1 MLKMATAVFQD
12 PPAEFRPLQIVH
24 GFDGMLRDSAQL
36 TGEDGIDARLELL
49 KRMGVGGVVANVGFR
64 DYLQSP
70 RQWEI
75 FRYGLRRADEL
86 GLQLWWYDE
95 KGYPSGTA
103 GALVTRANPECVALG
118 LAAYRFDVQ
127 GPAAVRYALPPSCQ
141 GAVAAF
147 AVRDPD
153 TTEEADRTDLTANLD
168 ADGRLTWAAPMGNWT
183 VFYLARRVMYEGT
196 HSAAN
201 VCEFKHYV
209 NVLDP
214 RAVRAFLRIT
224 HERYL
229 EEVPP
234 ELWGRLRAVFTDEPS
249 FMTAYVGELPEV
261 YRGKVPVVDAPI
273 FTDRPPAVPWLDDL
287 PALFRRSK
295 GYDLMPRLYALFCSG
310 SPEACYTRQ
319 DYYDFITELYAD
331 TWHGAQQRWC
341 RAHGQAYSGH
351 VLAEEGLVANLV
363 HQGSLMAV
371 IRRFDLP
378 GIDMLNADPR
388 DMQGWSFLAPK
399 QVSSGAHLVG
409 AREIHCEASDWLQR
423 NNNRPA
429 SLAERRGQG
438 NILYALGVNQI
449 TAYWSWGDIGEEA
462 YRAYNDYM
470 GRLAL
475 FLRGGRHVCPVAVLY
490 PIRSCWAL
498 YTPSCSDPRVKKI
511 EADYTYILQQ
521 LLQAQVDYD
530 VIDEQALIE
539 GEKRDGTLRVADEAY
554 QAIVLPSL
562 AALDLEAARA
572 IEAFAEAGGAVLAV
586 ADLPALSTSEAA
598 TRQAAEIM
606 KRLFT
611 AAGPG
616 RRCDLAAIPAW
627 LRKAGLRDLELAHPD
642 PDIIYTHRERDGT
655 DIYFIA
661 NGGPDS
667 KELEVQLSTPGPYRL
682 YRPLGGVEEPANEP
696 LRIALDAYE
705 GVVVARDRT
714 LTDQHAQT
722 VPSYRQGGQP

>member
-1 MLKMATAVFQD
+1 MIEISDALFQD

-24 GFDGMLRDSAQL
+24 GFDSMLRDAAHL
-36 TGEDGIDARLELL
+36 TGEDGIDERLELL
-49 KRMGVGGVVANVGFR
+49 KRMGIGGVVANVGFR

-75 FRYGLRRADEL
+75 FRYGLRKADEL
-86 GLQLWWYDE
+86 GLRLWWYDE

-127 GPAAVRYALPPSCQ
+127 GPSAVRYDLPPSCQ
-141 GAVAAF
+141 GAIAAF
-147 AVRDPD
+147 AVADPD
-153 TTEEADRTDLTANLD
+153 TAEAADLTDLTVNLD
-168 ADGRLTWAAPMGNWT
+168 PEGRLTWAAPAGKWT
-183 VFYLARRVMYEGT
+183 IFYLARRVMYEGT

-214 RAVRAFLRIT
+214 RAVRAFLRVT

-249 FMTAYVGELPEV
+249 FMTTYVCELPEV
-261 YRGKVPVVDAPI
+261 HRGKVPVVDAPI

-319 DYYDFITELYAD
+319 DYYDLVTELYAD
-331 TWHGAQQRWC
+331 TWHGTQQRWC

-351 VLAEEGLVANLV
+351 IMAEEGLVANLV
-363 HQGSLMAV
+363 HQGSLLAV
-371 IRRFDLP
+371 MRRFDLP

-388 DMQGWSFLAPK
+388 SMVWGWSFLAPK
-399 QVSSGAHLVG
+399 QVSSAAHLVG
-409 AREIHCEASDWLQR
+409 AREIHCEASDWCQR
-423 NNNRPA
+423 NDKRHA

-438 NILYALGVNQI
+438 NVLYALGINHI
-449 TAYWSWGDIGEEA
+449 TAYWPWSDIGEEA

-475 FLRGGRHVCPVAVLY
+475 LLRGGRHVCPVAVLY
-490 PIRSCWAL
+490 PIRSCWAH
-498 YTPSCSDPRVKKI
+498 YTPSGAARVTEIESD
-511 EADYTYILQQ
+511 YIHLLRA

-539 GEKRDGTLRVADEAY
+539 GEKRDGALRVADEAY
-554 QAIVLPSL
+554 RAIVLPSL
-562 AALDLEAARA
+562 AALDLAAARA
-572 IEAFAEAGGAVLAV
+572 LDAFVAAGGAVLTTG
-586 ADLPALSTSEAA
+586 DIPALSTSETA
-598 TRQAAEIM
+598 TRQAAAIM
-606 KRLFT
+606 ERLF
-611 AAGPG
+611 AANGPG
-616 RRCDLAAIPAW
+616 RRCEPAAIPAW
-627 LRKAGLRDLELAHPD
+627 LREAGLRDLELAHPD
-642 PDIIYTHRERDGT
+642 PEILYTHRERDGT

-661 NGGPDS
+661 NASPDS
-667 KELEVQLSTPGPYRL
+667 KELAVQLSVPGPYRL
-682 YRPLGGVEEPANEP
+682 YRPLISAEEPANAP
-696 LRIALDAYE
+696 LRIALEAYE
-705 GVVVARDRT
+705 GVVVTRDRT
-714 LTDQHAQT
+714 LTEDRSEC
-722 VPSYRQGGQP
+722 P